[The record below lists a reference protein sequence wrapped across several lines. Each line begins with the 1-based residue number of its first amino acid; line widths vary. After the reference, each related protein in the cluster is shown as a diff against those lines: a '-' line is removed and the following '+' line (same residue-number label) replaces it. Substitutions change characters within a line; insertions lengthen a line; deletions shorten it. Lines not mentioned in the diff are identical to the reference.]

1 MQRIFTLDALKG
13 LSARHDS
20 LVGID
25 SDGCVFDTMRVKQC
39 DHFHPL
45 IIRFWNLQNCEKQLR
60 ACAEFVNLHSKT
72 RGSNRFPALLRV
84 FELLSDY
91 PGISECGVT
100 LPETTALRAY
110 VNSGLPLGTPSLQ
123 QEVERTGDPD
133 LRRVLEWSLAINAEI
148 AANMRP
154 VPPFRWAL
162 KALELIRASSD
173 VIVVSQTPEEA
184 LVKEWRQHAIDGYV
198 DFIAGQELGSKD
210 QHLRLASD
218 NKYDMHRVLLIGDA
232 QGDLNA
238 ARQAGVLFYP
248 ITPGDEERAWERFCD
263 EAYARFLDGTYAG
276 AYEQALITAFDA
288 LLPDT
293 PPWLTLSVER
303 SE

>member
-1 MQRIFTLDALKG
+1 MQRIFTLDALKQ
-13 LSARHDS
+13 LMARHDS

-45 IIRFWNLQNCEKQLR
+45 IIRFWNLQDCEEQLR

-110 VNSGLPLGTPSLQ
+110 VNSGLPLGNPSLQ
-123 QEVERTGDPD
+123 QEVERTGDPA

-154 VPPFRWAL
+154 VPPFRWAV

-173 VIVVSQTPEEA
+173 AIVVSQTPEEA
-184 LVKEWRQHAIDGYV
+184 LVKEWRQHALDGYV

-210 QHLRLASD
+210 QHLRLAAD
-218 NKYDMHRVLLIGDA
+218 NKYDMSRVLLIGDA
-232 QGDLNA
+232 LGDLIA
-238 ARQAGVLFYP
+238 AQKAGVLFYP
-248 ITPGDEERAWERFCD
+248 IIPDREEASWERFCD
-263 EAYARFLDGTYAG
+263 EAYGKFLDNSYSSAYAR
-276 AYEQALITAFDA
+276 ELQDAFEA
-288 LLPDT
+288 TLSDT
-293 PPWLTLSVER
+293 PPWLSSNR
-303 SE
+303 